1 MSDNQEEYVSRNQ
14 YRLVRGRINQ
24 LIDEEPSAKQMVLG
38 MECILQKLSQMKQK
52 KLSKWIDVTGHW
64 QRKKENAECQSLT
77 RRNQA

>member
-1 MSDNQEEYVSRNQ
+1 MIRVLELAWRIGRNMSDNQEEYVSRNQ

-52 KLSKWIDVTGHW
+52 KLSK
-64 QRKKENAECQSLT
+64 
-77 RRNQA
+77 